1 MFKFYL
7 QIFCFVIFLMTNL
20 FAKEIKITSDTLE
33 VDRKNNISTFI
44 GNVYVHEK
52 KIEIW
57 SDKLIVKYNI
67 DKNEVR
73 ELYVEQNV
81 KIIRQNI
88 TATGKKGVYY
98 PETGIFKMFENVE
111 VIENDNYVKCDELTL
126 DIENSTSIMRGSTQN
141 RVQAY
146 INEKK

>member
-1 MFKFYL
+1 
-7 QIFCFVIFLMTNL
+7 MTNL
-20 FAKEIKITSDTLE
+20 FAKEIKVTSDTLE
-33 VDRKNNISTFI
+33 VDRKSNISTFI

-81 KIIRQNI
+81 KIIRENI
-88 TATGKKGVYY
+88 IATGKKGVYY
-98 PETGIFKMFENVE
+98 PETGILKMYENVE
-111 VIENDNYVKCDELTL
+111 VVENDNYVKCDELTL
-126 DIENSTSIMRGSTQN
+126 DIENSTSIMRGGTQN